1 MKKRLK
7 TAKEVLAK
15 TDVKKDEFDKAS
27 EELNQI
33 LQTVGA
39 AIYQQQ
45 QPGQPGPEAEATQE
59 ASTEESKKADN
70 SKKDAEEGE
79 VVQ

>member
-1 MKKRLK
+1 MVKSAKDLLTKPDTLRDEYDKK
-7 TAKEVLAK
+7 
-15 TDVKKDEFDKAS
+15 S

-45 QPGQPGPEAEATQE
+45 QAPGPQPGQEAPPEEPKTDA
-59 ASTEESKKADN
+59 
-70 SKKDAEEGE
+70 KKDVEEGE
-79 VVQ
+79 VVN